1 MSDVSSLEDGA
12 AKIRDL
18 ISSGKPFFVGR
29 NGTIEMQTIQYWM
42 TQRPKLPYPSYLN
55 NPLKVNAGVFPAD
68 SASIDAWAEEYI
80 DCLGRLDATAAGWYA
95 PTKEFED
102 RLLTKYS
109 PEVFRC
115 PLRSLEPYYVS
126 PNLQWTKALSGKVVV
141 VSSFTKTIQA
151 QLKKD
156 IWPGIP
162 LFSPDIEWSFVQTGY
177 SPTLALGR
185 GDWPKGVTTWQQ
197 AVDYVVKGVLD
208 SQATVALIGCGGL
221 GMIIAG
227 RLKAAGVSAI
237 VLGGAIQI
245 LFGIKGMRWV
255 THNVIS
261 TFWNDTWVW
270 PAEDETPRGA
280 VIVEGGCY
288 WG

>member
-1 MSDVSSLEDGA
+1 
-12 AKIRDL
+12 
-18 ISSGKPFFVGR
+18 
-29 NGTIEMQTIQYWM
+29 MQTVQYWM
-42 TQRPKLPYPSYLN
+42 TQRPTMPYPSQIN

-68 SASIDAWAEEYI
+68 SASIDAWAKEYI
-80 DCLGRLDATAAGWYA
+80 ESVKLLDVTAAGWYA
-95 PTKEFED
+95 PTKEAED
-102 RLLTKYS
+102 HLLTKYA
-109 PEVFRC
+109 PDVFRC

-126 PNLQWTKALSGKVVV
+126 PNLQWTQALSGKVAI

-162 LFSPDIEWSFVQTGY
+162 LFSSDIEWSFVQTGY
-177 SPTLALGR
+177 SPVLALGR
-185 GDWPKGVTTWQQ
+185 GDWPKGIDTWQK
-197 AVDYVVKGVLD
+197 AVDYVVKEVLD
-208 SQATVALIGCGGL
+208 SKATVALIGCGGL

-237 VLGGAIQI
+237 VLGGAIQV
-245 LFGIKGMRWV
+245 LFGIKGMRWI

-261 TFWNDTWVW
+261 TFWNDAWVW